1 MNGNGV
7 VDLIGITL
15 NTNFTSLQPL
25 GGGTTTLP
33 IVYYVP
39 LHEDYIQMSL
49 FPGIPK

>member
-1 MNGNGV
+1 MNGNGA

-25 GGGTTTLP
+25 GGGTTPLP